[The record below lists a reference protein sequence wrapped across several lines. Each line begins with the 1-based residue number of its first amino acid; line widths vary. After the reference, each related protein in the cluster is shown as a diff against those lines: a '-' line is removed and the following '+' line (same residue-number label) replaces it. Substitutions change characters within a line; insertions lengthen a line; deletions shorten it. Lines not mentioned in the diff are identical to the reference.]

1 MSLSDLM
8 KTTILLV
15 SALLISP
22 FAKGADDD
30 KPVPPAIQTLSEALI
45 SALKSGDGA
54 AVTAC
59 WHTPAALGKVKGAEA
74 TRTAGTAKTPVDPV
88 DPVDPV
94 KETER
99 EEKRQ
104 VKNQA
109 EAVKIVGQMRAMIT
123 KYFGEVAQIK
133 FSKVKM
139 DLDPDS
145 PSDAPVYEDI
155 DIHLL
160 AADGAHLKIT
170 VEKAIQIEG
179 VWKFKG
185 ELDNDLVLALPDEG

>member
-1 MSLSDLM
+1 MSTLGPM
-8 KTTILLV
+8 KTTLLLLFV
-15 SALLISP
+15 SLTAV
-22 FAKGADDD
+22 FARGADDD
-30 KPVPPAIQTLSEALI
+30 KPVPPAIQALSEALVTAI
-45 SALKSGDGA
+45 QSGDAA

-59 WHTPAALGKVKGAEA
+59 WHTPAALGKVKGEEA
-74 TRTAGTAKTPVDPV
+74 TRDAGTAKTPVDPA
-88 DPVDPV
+88 

-104 VKNQA
+104 ARNQA
-109 EAVKIVGQMRAMIT
+109 DAVKIVEQMRAMIT

-133 FSKVKM
+133 FSKVKA
-139 DLDPDS
+139 DLDGDS
-145 PSDAPVYEDI
+145 PSDAPVYKDI

-170 VEKAIQIEG
+170 VEEAIQIEG

-185 ELDNDLVLALPDEG
+185 KLDDDLVLNLPDKA

>member
-1 MSLSDLM
+1 M

-15 SALLISP
+15 TALLISP
-22 FAKGADDD
+22 FVKGAEDD
-30 KPVPPAIQTLSEALI
+30 KPVPPAIQALSEALT
-45 SALKSGDGA
+45 SAIKSGDGA

-74 TRTAGTAKTPVDPV
+74 AGTAGTAKT
-88 DPVDPV
+88 PVDPV

-104 VKNQA
+104 IKNQA

-123 KYFGEVAQIK
+123 KYFGEVAQIQ
-133 FSKVKM
+133 FSKVKV

-160 AADGAHLKIT
+160 AADGAHLKIN

-185 ELDNDLVLALPDEG
+185 ELDDDLVLALPDKG